1 MDVIQENLKFLRKSV
16 IMTSMKMEKLLL
28 SVNIGGIQMRNPV
41 MTASGTFGYGSE
53 YAEFIDLNKLG
64 AVVVKGVTSTPWPGN
79 PMQRIMETPS
89 GMLNAIGLQNVG
101 VENFIR
107 QKLPYLRNFDVPIIV
122 NVCGKTVAEYLTV
135 VAKLSNVKGVAG
147 VELNI
152 SCPNLDCGG
161 MSFGVNATLAHQLV
175 KAVRSETDLPL
186 LVKLTPNVT
195 DITVIARAV
204 ESAGADALSAINTLR
219 AMAINAE
226 TRRPELANVTGGLS
240 GPAIKPVA
248 LRFVWEAYKSVSIP
262 IVGMG
267 GIMNATDAVEFLIA
281 GASAVAVGTAN
292 FVNPRASMEVV
303 AGLHAYLKK
312 MEMQSI
318 DELVG
323 SLKIDDPESTQGN
336 IKDAASCNA

>member
-1 MDVIQENLKFLRKSV
+1 
-16 IMTSMKMEKLLL
+16 
-28 SVNIGGIQMRNPV
+28 MRNPV

-53 YAEFIDLNKLG
+53 YADFVDLNELG

-101 VENFIR
+101 VDSFIAE
-107 QKLPYLRNFDVPIIV
+107 KLPYLRDFDVPVLV
-122 NVCGKTVAEYLTV
+122 NICGKTVEEYLTV
-135 VAKLSNVKGVAG
+135 IEKLNRADGVTG

-161 MSFGVNATLAHQLV
+161 MSFGVDASLAHQLV
-175 KAVRSETDLPL
+175 KEVRARTHIPL
-186 LVKLTPNVT
+186 WVKLSPNVT

-204 ESAGADALSAINTLR
+204 EDAGADALSAINTLLG
-219 AMAINAE
+219 MAINAE
-226 TRRPELANVTGGLS
+226 TRTPELANVTGGLS

-248 LRFVWEAYKSVSIP
+248 LRLVWEVYKSVSIP

-267 GIMNATDAVEFLIA
+267 GIMNATDAVEFFIA

-292 FVNPRASMEVV
+292 FVNPNASIEVV
-303 AGLHAYLKK
+303 KGIEEYLKTSG
-312 MEMQSI
+312 MESI
-318 DELVG
+318 KALVG
-323 SLKIDDPESTQGN
+323 SLKV
-336 IKDAASCNA
+336 AS

>member
-1 MDVIQENLKFLRKSV
+1 
-16 IMTSMKMEKLLL
+16 MEKTETALN
-28 SVNIGGIQMRNPV
+28 VNIGGIQMRNPV

-53 YAEFIDLNKLG
+53 YANFVDLNQLG

-101 VENFIR
+101 VDGFISE
-107 QKLPYLRNFDVPIIV
+107 KLPYLRDFDVPVIV
-122 NVCGKTVAEYLTV
+122 NVCGKTVEEYLTV
-135 VAKLSNVKGVAG
+135 IEKLNGAEGVAG

-161 MSFGVNATLAHQLV
+161 MSFGVDATLAHELV
-175 KAVRSETDLPL
+175 QAVRAITHLPL
-186 LVKLTPNVT
+186 LVKLSPNVT

-204 ESAGADALSAINTLR
+204 EDAGANALAAINTLLG
-219 AMAINAE
+219 MAINAE
-226 TRRPELANVTGGLS
+226 TRKPELANVTGGLS

-248 LRFVWEAYKSVSIP
+248 LRLVWEVYKNVSIP

-267 GIMNATDAVEFLIA
+267 GIMTATDAVEFFIA

-292 FVNPRASMEVV
+292 FVNPNASIEVV
-303 AGLHAYLKK
+303 KGIPAYLKQANMK
-312 MEMQSI
+312 SVK
-318 DELVG
+318 ELVG
-323 SLKIDDPESTQGN
+323 SLKVDR
-336 IKDAASCNA
+336 

>member
-1 MDVIQENLKFLRKSV
+1 
-16 IMTSMKMEKLLL
+16 
-28 SVNIGGIQMRNPV
+28 MRNPV

-53 YAEFIDLNKLG
+53 YVDFVDLNQLG
-64 AVVVKGVTSTPWPGN
+64 AVVVKGVTSAPWPGN

-101 VENFIR
+101 VDGFISE
-107 QKLPYLRNFDVPIIV
+107 KLPYLRDFDVPVIV
-122 NVCGKTVAEYLTV
+122 NICGKTVEEYLTV
-135 VAKLSNVKGVAG
+135 IEKLNTAEGVAG

-161 MSFGVNATLAHQLV
+161 MSFGVDATLAHQLV
-175 KAVRSETDLPL
+175 KEVRGITYLPL
-186 LVKLTPNVT
+186 LVKLSPNVT

-204 ESAGADALSAINTLR
+204 EDAGANALSAINTLLG
-219 AMAINAE
+219 MAINAE

-248 LRFVWEAYKSVSIP
+248 LRLVWEVYKSVSIP

-267 GIMNATDAVEFLIA
+267 GIMTATDAVEFFIA

-292 FVNPRASMEVV
+292 FVNPQASLEVV
-303 AGLHAYLKK
+303 NGLRAYLKK
-312 MEMQSI
+312 ANINSVK
-318 DELVG
+318 ELVG
-323 SLKIDDPESTQGN
+323 SLQVGL
-336 IKDAASCNA
+336 

>member
-1 MDVIQENLKFLRKSV
+1 MDRDDS
-16 IMTSMKMEKLLL
+16 LL
-28 SVNIGGIQMRNPV
+28 SVNIGGISMRNPV

-53 YAEFIDLNKLG
+53 YANFVDLNRLG

-101 VENFIR
+101 VDGFISE
-107 QKLPYLRNFDVPIIV
+107 KLPYLRDFEVPVIV
-122 NVCGKTVAEYLTV
+122 NVCGKTVEEYLRV
-135 VAKLSNVKGVAG
+135 IRKLNTADGVGG

-161 MSFGVNATLAHQLV
+161 MSFGVDATLAHQLV
-175 KAVRSETDLPL
+175 KEVRAITYLPL
-186 LVKLTPNVT
+186 LVKLSPNVT

-204 ESAGADALSAINTLR
+204 ADAGADALSAINTLIG
-219 AMAINAE
+219 MAINAE

-248 LRFVWEAYKSVSIP
+248 LRLVWEVYKSVSIP

-267 GIMNATDAVEFLIA
+267 GIMTATDAIEFFIA

-292 FVNPRASMEVV
+292 FVNPQASIEVV
-303 AGLHAYLKK
+303 KGIHAYLQEADMRSVK
-312 MEMQSI
+312 
-318 DELVG
+318 ELIG
-323 SLKIDDPESTQGN
+323 SLRVDS
-336 IKDAASCNA
+336 